1 LRERLKILISATKLN
16 QKEFSERIGVTSSAL
31 TQFLKGKSKGLNSDT
46 LISIINEFQVNP
58 NWLLTGEGDMFLPG
72 KGPAARGPSQEL
84 SNTNL
89 DVIDGKANEYPE
101 LNILPKVA
109 HTAWWQQLS
118 ETEREIIV
126 FITHIKD
133 TETKKKL
140 RDLIE
145 LALKKEISEEE
156 FKKQLNIIDDPKL
169 RQKGAA
175 G

>member
-16 QKEFSERIGVTSSAL
+16 QKEFSERIGVTPPAL

-58 NWLLTGEGDMFLPG
+58 TWLLTGEGDMFLPG

-84 SNTNL
+84 SDTNFN
-89 DVIDGKANEYPE
+89 VIDGQVADHSE
-101 LNILPKVA
+101 LDILPKVA
-109 HTAWWQQLS
+109 HTAWWQSLT

-126 FITHIKD
+126 FITHLKD
-133 TETKKKL
+133 PDTKKKL
-140 RDLIE
+140 RDLVEI
-145 LALKKEISEEE
+145 ALKKEISEEE
-156 FKKQLNIIDDPKL
+156 FKKQIEVLDDPKL